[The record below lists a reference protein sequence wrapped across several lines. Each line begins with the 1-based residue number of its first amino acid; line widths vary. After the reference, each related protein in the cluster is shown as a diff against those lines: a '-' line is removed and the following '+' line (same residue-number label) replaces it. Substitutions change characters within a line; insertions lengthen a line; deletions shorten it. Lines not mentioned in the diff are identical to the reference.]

1 MPSICCVKS
10 RSRFVVSSEPLFG
23 VRRLRGVGEGDLED
37 DRRLRE
43 VEGASRPG
51 VRVISPR
58 LVGVWPSFAKM
69 VISGI
74 SEKVLKHVSSTLVVS
89 GPCIVDARRSRPA
102 WNNEGVLAG
111 VGSARSKDLPR
122 VAVRGVVCV
131 DCRGVFL
138 GVLLGVLRAEGV
150 GGGMLSE
157 SALAGLLGSVH
168 FSTIAGDLIDLTD
181 PGVVIFLG
189 ERSSLVTVAC
199 SWGAFS
205 LSSMTSVKSMIE
217 ASSARYAFC
226 GVATC
231 SSIGPSA
238 MLPSDGLCCLLGLL
252 VLASISLWK
261 GDEGGPSTLNMLSS
275 TGGLA
280 CIDGDSIVWCVVC
293 GGGGVCSKARAR
305 ASNCSPGLWMFHVW
319 IRRCPLA
326 TPCFVTRPACVGSGL
341 GLNMG
346 PCPRHYRVIN
356 REHDRPL
363 RCNMRRSPNR

>member
-1 MPSICCVKS
+1 MPSSCCVKS

-23 VRRLRGVGEGDLED
+23 VRRLRGVGEGDRED

-58 LVGVWPSFAKM
+58 LVGLWPSFAKM

-131 DCRGVFL
+131 DCKGVFL

-150 GGGMLSE
+150 GGGMMSE
-157 SALAGLLGSVH
+157 SALPLLGSVP
-168 FSTIAGDLIDLTD
+168 FSTIAGDLTDLTE

-189 ERSSLVTVAC
+189 ERSSLVAVGC
-199 SWGAFS
+199 SCGTFS
-205 LSSMTSVKSMIE
+205 LSSMKSVKSMIE
-217 ASSARYAFC
+217 ASSRGCDFC
-226 GVATC
+226 GVVAC
-231 SSIGPSA
+231 SSIAPSA
-238 MLPSDGLCCLLGLL
+238 MLPSEGLCCLLGLL
-252 VLASISLWK
+252 LLASISLWK
-261 GDEGGPSTLNMLSS
+261 GDDGGPSMLNMLSS
-275 TGGLA
+275 TGLLT
-280 CIDGDSIVWCVVC
+280 CIDGDSIVLF
-293 GGGGVCSKARAR
+293 GGGGGGGCGCGVCSKARAR
-305 ASNCSPGLWMFHVW
+305 ASNCSPGLWMFHVFGSC
-319 IRRCPLA
+319 CPLA
-326 TPCFVTRPACVGSGL
+326 TG
-341 GLNMG
+341 
-346 PCPRHYRVIN
+346 YI
-356 REHDRPL
+356 
-363 RCNMRRSPNR
+363 

>member
-23 VRRLRGVGEGDLED
+23 VRRLRGVGEGDLDD

-51 VRVISPR
+51 VRV
-58 LVGVWPSFAKM
+58 ANM

-122 VAVRGVVCV
+122 VAVRGVVCA

-150 GGGMLSE
+150 GGGMISE
-157 SALAGLLGSVH
+157 SALPLLGSVP

-189 ERSSLVTVAC
+189 ERSNLVTVAC

-205 LSSMTSVKSMIE
+205 LSSMMSVKSMIE

-226 GVATC
+226 GVATS

-261 GDEGGPSTLNMLSS
+261 GDDGGPSTLNMLSS
-275 TGGLA
+275 TGWLA
-280 CIDGDSIVWCVVC
+280 CIDGDSIVCGVGCVGC
-293 GGGGVCSKARAR
+293 GGGVCSKARAR
-305 ASNCSPGLWMFHVW
+305 ASNCSPGLWGCFMFGS
-319 IRRCPLA
+319 RCPLA
-326 TPCFVTRPACVGSGL
+326 TSNVFGKRDDHASEMIKILDT
-341 GLNMG
+341 
-346 PCPRHYRVIN
+346 
-356 REHDRPL
+356 
-363 RCNMRRSPNR
+363 

>member
-43 VEGASRPG
+43 VEDASRPG
-51 VRVISPR
+51 VRVMSPR
-58 LVGVWPSFAKM
+58 LVGLWPSFAKM

-122 VAVRGVVCV
+122 VTVRGVVCA
-131 DCRGVFL
+131 DCKGVFL
-138 GVLLGVLRAEGV
+138 GVLLGVLRADGV
-150 GGGMLSE
+150 GGGMIFE
-157 SALAGLLGSVH
+157 SALPGLLGSVP
-168 FSTIAGDLIDLTD
+168 FSTIAGDLTDLTE

-189 ERSSLVTVAC
+189 VKSSFVAVAGSC
-199 SWGAFS
+199 GAFS
-205 LSSMTSVKSMIE
+205 LSSMRSVKSMIE
-217 ASSARYAFC
+217 ASSTGYAFC

-231 SSIGPSA
+231 SSIAPSA

-252 VLASISLWK
+252 MLGSISVWK
-261 GDEGGPSTLNMLSS
+261 GDDGGPSTLNMLSS
-275 TGGLA
+275 TGWLA
-280 CIDGDSIVWCVVC
+280 CIDGDSIVFGVVEC
-293 GGGGVCSKARAR
+293 GGGGVCSRAKAR
-305 ASNCSPGLWMFHVW
+305 ASNCSPGLWMFHVC
-319 IRRCPLA
+319 ISRCYGA
-326 TPCFVTRPACVGSGL
+326 TPCL
-341 GLNMG
+341 
-346 PCPRHYRVIN
+346 
-356 REHDRPL
+356 
-363 RCNMRRSPNR
+363 